1 MVARGNIAPLLAALL
16 LGCNETRMGG
26 IGETGTGGGRG
37 GNGAAAGTSATGGNT
52 STGGIG
58 GNSNAGASGI
68 GGNGNGGTS
77 GIGGGAAAGGNNDAS
92 PPTDAACVPFE
103 QTGVGSHPDI
113 LVLLDASGSMDN
125 DTGENNCDM
134 GCGAK
139 SKWALTTAA
148 VNQVVTATSAN
159 VSWGLKFFADKDAMC
174 TVSSGVSVPLGQG
187 NAAAIATA
195 IAGRT
200 SANGG
205 VANGGATPTRAAVT
219 AAVAY
224 LSTIADGNPKFL
236 LLATDGQP
244 NCPATGTSET
254 DDSTAAIAAVSNTF
268 QAGVPTFVV
277 GIGTLYSTEVV
288 LDSLAK
294 AGGHP
299 RAVMPAYY
307 PASSTADLVTALNQL
322 VGIARTCRLPVAA
335 PAGHSRDAIEVLADG
350 TAIPHD
356 PTHVNGWDYSDP
368 AHTGVDLYGAA
379 CTSAMTG
386 ATVRL
391 SIVFQCP
398 PGG

>member
-1 MVARGNIAPLLAALL
+1 MEVRAKVAFLCAALA
-16 LGCNETRMGG
+16 LGCDETKTKNV
-26 IGETGTGGGRG
+26 IGATGGTGGAG
-37 GNGAAAGTSATGGNT
+37 GNGTAGTGGIDGGAAGTGAG
-52 STGGIG
+52 TGGIG
-58 GNSNAGASGI
+58 SAGT
-68 GGNGNGGTS
+68 GGT
-77 GIGGGAAAGGNNDAS
+77 GAGAGGNNDAS
-92 PPTDAACVPFE
+92 TTPDVPPSDAACVPFE

-174 TVSSGVSVPLGQG
+174 TVSAGVSVPLGQG

-244 NCPATGTSET
+244 NCPVTGTSET
-254 DDSTAAIAAVSNTF
+254 DDSAAAI
-268 QAGVPTFVV
+268 QA
-277 GIGTLYSTEVV
+277 ST
-288 LDSLAK
+288 STSPNAPM
-294 AGGHP
+294 P
-299 RAVMPAYY
+299 R
-307 PASSTADLVTALNQL
+307 SS
-322 VGIARTCRLPVAA
+322 RT
-335 PAGHSRDAIEVLADG
+335 
-350 TAIPHD
+350 
-356 PTHVNGWDYSDP
+356 
-368 AHTGVDLYGAA
+368 
-379 CTSAMTG
+379 
-386 ATVRL
+386 
-391 SIVFQCP
+391 
-398 PGG
+398 

>member
-1 MVARGNIAPLLAALL
+1 MEVRAKVAFLCAALA
-16 LGCNETRMGG
+16 LGCDETKTKNV
-26 IGETGTGGGRG
+26 IGATGGTGGAG
-37 GNGAAAGTSATGGNT
+37 GNGTAGTGGIDGGAAGTGAG
-52 STGGIG
+52 TGGIG
-58 GNSNAGASGI
+58 SAGT
-68 GGNGNGGTS
+68 GGT
-77 GIGGGAAAGGNNDAS
+77 GAGAGGNNDAS
-92 PPTDAACVPFE
+92 TTPDVPPSDAACVPFE

-174 TVSSGVSVPLGQG
+174 TVSAGVSVPLGQG

-244 NCPATGTSET
+244 NCPVTGTSET
-254 DDSTAAIAAVSNTF
+254 DDSAAAIQAVSTTN

-322 VGIARTCRLPVAA
+322 VGIARTCRLPVAP

-356 PTHVNGWDYSDP
+356 PTHANGWDYSDP